1 MLRFVSWCLAGLARA
16 ASARAHFAFV
26 VPDKEGATAIVIFS
40 DDLSPDENVPVT
52 KIAGT
57 KLTLRAADTKP
68 AALDWKKGE
77 HCYELKLSGKGF
89 RVIQGTT
96 EYGVLTKGKD
106 KKETFLLRY
115 HPRAVVGVPAE
126 PMKPDAELPVEIIPV
141 FEKGKLRLLV
151 AAKGKPV
158 ADAEVNV
165 ILPDNK
171 KQKVKTDAKGLT
183 DAFEETGRYGAYVLQ
198 SQDKSG
204 ERDGKKYDQIR
215 NYATLVVSVAP
226 AK

>member
-1 MLRFVSWCLAGLARA
+1 MHRTLACLLALALTTTAG
-16 ASARAHFAFV
+16 AHFVFV
-26 VPDKEGATAIVIFS
+26 VPDKDGSSAKVVFS

-52 KIAGT
+52 KIAAT
-57 KLTLRAADTKP
+57 KLTLRSGDSKP
-68 AALDWKKGE
+68 AALDWKKGD
-77 HCYELKLSGKGF
+77 HCYDLKLSGKGF

-126 PMKPDAELPVEIIPV
+126 PMKPDSELPVEIIPV

-151 AAKGKPV
+151 AAKGKAV

-165 ILPDNK
+165 ILPDNNK
-171 KQKVKTDAKGLT
+171 KKAKTDTKGLT
-183 DAFEETGRYGAYVLQ
+183 DAFEEAGRYGAYVLQ
-198 SQDKSG
+198 SDDKPG
-204 ERDGKKYDQIR
+204 ERDGKKYDQVR
-215 NYATLVVSVAP
+215 NYATLVVSLP
-226 AK
+226 AAK

>member
-1 MLRFVSWCLAGLARA
+1 MHRMLACLVALALCTTAG
-16 ASARAHFAFV
+16 AHFVFI
-26 VPDKEGATAIVIFS
+26 VPDKDGSSARVVFS
-40 DDLSPDENVPVT
+40 DDLGPDENVPVS
-52 KIAGT
+52 KIAAT
-57 KLTLRAADTKP
+57 KLTLRAGDGKP
-68 AALDWKKGE
+68 AALDWKKGD
-77 HCYELKLSGKGF
+77 HCYDLKLSGKGF

-126 PMKPDAELPVEIIPV
+126 PMKPDAGLPVEIIPV
-141 FEKGKLRLLV
+141 FQKGKLRLLV
-151 AAKGKPV
+151 AAKGKPL

-171 KQKVKTDAKGLT
+171 KQKAKTDAKGLT
-183 DAFEETGRYGAYVLQ
+183 DAFEEAGRYGAYVLQ
-198 SQDKSG
+198 SEDKSG

-215 NYATLVVSVAP
+215 TYATLVVNLPS

>member
-1 MLRFVSWCLAGLARA
+1 MRRLLACLVALALSTTAG
-16 ASARAHFAFV
+16 AHFVFIVPEKDGSSAKV
-26 VPDKEGATAIVIFS
+26 VFS

-52 KIAGT
+52 KIAST
-57 KLTLRAADTKP
+57 KLTLRAGDTKP
-68 AALDWKKGE
+68 ASVNWKKGE

-126 PMKPDAELPVEIIPV
+126 PMKPNAELPVEIIPV

-165 ILPDNK
+165 ILPDKNK
-171 KQKVKTDAKGLT
+171 KKATTDAKGLT
-183 DAFEETGRYGAYVLQ
+183 DAFDESGRYGAYVLQ
-198 SQDKSG
+198 SEDKRG
-204 ERDGKKYDQIR
+204 ELDGKKYDQVR
-215 NYATLVVSVAP
+215 NYATLVVDLAGG
-226 AK
+226 K